1 MKSIK
6 GIFKNNT
13 SLMDEAEVIELIEY
27 CNELESEIYDMRF
40 SNTKVMED
48 KLAEVV
54 RDIYNS
60 VNLTTK
66 QQEEA
71 IRFGE
76 TEPVDFEDC
85 VNNLKKYILEFV
97 RDNKFRL

>member
-1 MKSIK
+1 
-6 GIFKNNT
+6 
-13 SLMDEAEVIELIEY
+13 MDEAKVIELIEY

-66 QQEEA
+66 QQKEA
-71 IRFGE
+71 IRFGK
-76 TEPVDFEDC
+76 TEAVDFQDC
-85 VNNLKKYILEFV
+85 VNNLKKYIVEFV